1 MGCFKGEFK
10 KMSIRD
16 QDNVNTVNTKIK
28 KDKHLQIRVSQEIKD
43 RFQSYFLLIFFLIL
57 TPNTPYKI
65 VY

>member
-16 QDNVNTVNTKIK
+16 QENVNTVNTKIK

-43 RFQSYFLLIFFLIL
+43 RFQSYFFLIFFLIL

>member
-16 QDNVNTVNTKIK
+16 QENVNTVNTKIK

-43 RFQSYFLLIFFLIL
+43 RFQSYFFLNFFLIL